1 MAIKRYPRKVTVQKA
16 AASSSNIYLQRN
28 AGAPAANS
36 GCMRGND
43 TYGKNGSASVGII
56 PEPKGQ
62 PEPEQTYSDFINFNY
77 GLQSQR
83 HHNRPEES

>member
-1 MAIKRYPRKVTVQKA
+1 MAIKRYPRKVTVQNA
-16 AASSSNIYLQRN
+16 VASSSNMYLPRK
-28 AGAPAANS
+28 AGAHTANS

-43 TYGKNGSASVGII
+43 TYGKNGSASVGIA

-62 PEPEQTYSDFINFNY
+62 PEPEQTYSDFMNFNY

-83 HHNRPEES
+83 RYSRPEEG